1 MCPIQNVNN
10 KLIRI
15 QLAFMHI
22 FFLSTLRGLR
32 VQNSLKKKSIF
43 FPDKHKLAAVMFNYF
58 DHNYNG
64 RVEKVELWKMQLREN
79 MDEISTLCTLL
90 DLVTF
95 DELGVRD
102 EELSPDEFIQ
112 AFGKHT
118 LRGCNGDLAYH
129 KLPFSYLKHTY
140 MSA

>member
-1 MCPIQNVNN
+1 
-10 KLIRI
+10 
-15 QLAFMHI
+15 
-22 FFLSTLRGLR
+22 
-32 VQNSLKKKSIF
+32 
-43 FPDKHKLAAVMFNYF
+43 
-58 DHNYNG
+58 
-64 RVEKVELWKMQLREN
+64 MQLREN

-118 LRGCNGDLAYH
+118 LHGFNGDLAHH